1 MLIAGITC
9 ACKSRQNARGISS
22 EWCITPTIKQER
34 GEQNI
39 KKKRKKRKNQKY
51 SAPSDASLLQPR
63 EKEEEKKQKFQKKFE
78 GGPCQRALRS
88 Q

>member
-1 MLIAGITC
+1 MMLIAGITC

-34 GEQNI
+34 GEYNI
-39 KKKRKKRKNQKY
+39 QKKRGKKQKNQKY

-63 EKEEEKKQKFQKKFE
+63 EKEEEKKQQFQKKN
-78 GGPCQRALRS
+78 
-88 Q
+88 